1 MQEIMK
7 DGSEGKAFVENTI
20 EELLPHIKKS
30 LEDPKVK
37 YVKVFRAKIE
47 DCITSKEKDGF
58 SLEEQKL
65 SPLDELIEKCEE
77 GDKKNKEEMKDSFP
91 PKKKNHYLRMPRK
104 K

>member
-37 YVKVFRAKIE
+37 YVKVFKATTPITNKESFEAQEEKIE
-47 DCITSKEKDGF
+47 TGKDLLDALKE
-58 SLEEQKL
+58 
-65 SPLDELIEKCEE
+65 
-77 GDKKNKEEMKDSFP
+77 
-91 PKKKNHYLRMPRK
+91 
-104 K
+104 

>member
-37 YVKVFRAKIE
+37 YVKVFKGKPLGQQPFEEKDEFIAEEEKCNVIEQIIE
-47 DCITSKEKDGF
+47 DDKKEK
-58 SLEEQKL
+58 
-65 SPLDELIEKCEE
+65 
-77 GDKKNKEEMKDSFP
+77 KKAPFP
-91 PKKKNHYLRMPRK
+91 YVKRSR
-104 K
+104 

>member
-1 MQEIMK
+1 MQEILE

-30 LEDPKVK
+30 LEDPNVK
-37 YVKVFRAKIE
+37 FVKVFRAKTIN
-47 DCITSKEKDGF
+47 CITDKEEKGF
-58 SLEEQKL
+58 SLEEQKR

-77 GDKKNKEEMKDSFP
+77 EDEKELKKAQLKI
-91 PKKKNHYLRMPRK
+91 PRK

>member
-37 YVKVFRAKIE
+37 YVKVFRGKKLEQIPFE
-47 DCITSKEKDGF
+47 DKEEF
-58 SLEEQKL
+58 IAEE
-65 SPLDELIEKCEE
+65 EKCDVIDQIIEE
-77 GDKKNKEEMKDSFP
+77 DKKERE
-91 PKKKNHYLRMPRK
+91 KKKKMYEPGFVANIKPTKSRK
-104 K
+104 

>member
-37 YVKVFRAKIE
+37 YVKVFRGKKLEQIPFE
-47 DCITSKEKDGF
+47 DKEEFIAEEEKCDVIDEILDKRTDKDKENDEKDIVD
-58 SLEEQKL
+58 STTEVLEE
-65 SPLDELIEKCEE
+65 E
-77 GDKKNKEEMKDSFP
+77 KNK
-91 PKKKNHYLRMPRK
+91 
-104 K
+104 